1 MPESRQLAADP
12 SPTSFPGDRRVWV
25 RYSCDLESSC
35 QPAGVADE
43 VSWSARVRDISRG
56 GIKLNLNRPFETGTL
71 LKVEISNGQG
81 DQSRSL
87 MVRVVHVSP
96 QGPFSWSLGCSF
108 DKELTQQDLLFFQVK
123 QKEPSEDER
132 RAWLRFACDPDRP
145 PRASVLINPGDKVTA
160 KVLNIAAGGIGLVV
174 PRHCEPGTSL
184 RLELIDP
191 SGRTSRPIQ
200 ARVIHSSQ
208 KGPEEW
214 IVGCAFVAPLSEEDV
229 AALV

>member
-1 MPESRQLAADP
+1 MPQSSHLAEP

-25 RYSCDLESSC
+25 RYSCDLASSC
-35 QPAGVADE
+35 QEARGGDE

-56 GIKLNLNRPFETGTL
+56 GIKLHLNRPFETGTAL
-71 LKVEISNGQG
+71 NVDISNGQG
-81 DQSRSL
+81 DESRTFT
-87 MVRVVHVSP
+87 VRVVHAHQQAP
-96 QGPFSWSLGCSF
+96 GSWSLGCAF
-108 DKELTQQDLLFFQVK
+108 DKELAEQDLHFFQVR
-123 QKEPSEDER
+123 QQAPSEDER
-132 RAWLRFACDPDRP
+132 RAWLRFTCDPDRP
-145 PRASVLINPGDKVTA
+145 ARASVLINRADKITG
-160 KVLNIAAGGIGLVV
+160 KILNIAAGGVGLLV
-174 PRHCEPGTSL
+174 PRHCEPGTHL

-214 IVGCAFVAPLSEEDV
+214 VVGCAFANPLSEEDV